1 MRTGIIRRRTE
12 RARIIRRRRN
22 IVARVWKVEA
32 DNLFLTEPGRLDKH
46 NLQCGCWMCKH
57 RGNDKRFVKAD
68 RHRYKREVRVE
79 VAQAVY

>member
-1 MRTGIIRRRTE
+1 
-12 RARIIRRRRN
+12 
-22 IVARVWKVEA
+22 
-32 DNLFLTEPGRLDKH
+32 
-46 NLQCGCWMCKH
+46 MCKH